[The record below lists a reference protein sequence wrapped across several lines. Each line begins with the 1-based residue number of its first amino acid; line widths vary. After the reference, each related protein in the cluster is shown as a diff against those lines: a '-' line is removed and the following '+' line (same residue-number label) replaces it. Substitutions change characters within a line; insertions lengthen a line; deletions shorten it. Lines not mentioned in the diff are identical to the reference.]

1 MMRTRSASFRRRP
14 GKVAVL
20 VALCLSGMVGVVAI
34 ALDGGVLLDD
44 QQQLQ
49 AVADAAA
56 LAAATDLYSNY
67 PANQGADPKGTAA
80 QSAQTITAANGYSN
94 GANGTTVTVNIPP
107 QSGTFSGQAGYAEVI
122 IQYNQ
127 TRYFSNIFGSGAL
140 TVQARAVARGL
151 QKPYANAGILLLD
164 PSGSGAYNNTG
175 NGLVVTG
182 APILINSSSSSA
194 ATLAGNASV
203 SAPQMEIVG
212 NYTTSGNVNL
222 GTTTVTTGVKATP
235 DPLSSLA
242 VPVASTM
249 TVQSNSQINYSGGS
263 YTLQPGVYNGGI
275 SLSSS
280 ASVTLEPGIYY
291 LNGGGLNVSGQASL
305 TGNGVMIYNKPS
317 SNSDSISIA
326 GQGTISL
333 SPPTSGTYAGVTIF
347 QARSS
352 TVGLSLTGGSN
363 MTITGTF
370 YAPSAR
376 LTLAGN
382 GTLVGSQFITYDL
395 TTTGNGSFSVPWNAT
410 KVARPRDIRLVE

>member
-1 MMRTRSASFRRRP
+1 MMRILSTPLRRRE

-20 VALCLSGMVGVVAI
+20 VALCLTGMVGVVSI

-49 AVADAAA
+49 ASADAAA
-56 LAAATDLYSNY
+56 LAAATDLYKNY
-67 PANQGADPKGTAA
+67 LTNQGADPSGIAA
-80 QSAQTITAANGYSN
+80 QSAQTTAAANGYVN
-94 GANGTTVTVNIPP
+94 GSNGTTVTVNIPP

-127 TRYFSNIFGSGAL
+127 ARYFSNIFGSGAI

-151 QKPYANAGILLLD
+151 QKPYSNAGILLLD
-164 PSGSGAYNNTG
+164 DDDSGIYNNTG

-182 APILINSSSSSA
+182 APIYINSNSSSA
-194 ATLAGNASV
+194 ATLAGNASI
-203 SAPQMEIVG
+203 SAPQLSIVG

-222 GTTTVTTGVKATP
+222 GSTAVTTGVKPMSDPLASLATP
-235 DPLSSLA
+235 VS
-242 VPVASTM
+242 STM
-249 TVQSNSQINYSGGS
+249 TVESNSKVSYSGGS

-280 ASVTLEPGIYY
+280 AAVTLQPGIYY
-291 LNGGGLNVSGQASL
+291 LNGGGLTVSGSAGL
-305 TGNGVMIYNKPS
+305 TGNGVMIYNNPLS
-317 SNSDSISIA
+317 SSDAINLS
-326 GQGTISL
+326 GQGTITL
-333 SPPTSGTYAGVTIF
+333 SPATSGPYSGVTFF

-352 TVGLSLTGGSN
+352 SVGLSLTGGSN
-363 MTITGTF
+363 MSLSGTL
-370 YAPSAR
+370 YAPGAR

-382 GTLVGSQFITYDL
+382 GTIAGSQFILNAL
-395 TTTGNGSFSVPWNAT
+395 TTTGNGTVTVPWSST